1 MDDESLVRLFE
12 RTEVPPD
19 GFRHRD
25 HVRVAWWYLRQH
37 PFPEAL
43 ARFGANLRR
52 FAVAQGKP
60 DLYHETI
67 TTGYLL
73 LINERLDGDG
83 RELAWEEFVSRNGD
97 LMTWKPSILAR
108 YYRKDTLA
116 SPRAKRTFVMPDR
129 LQPADAINER
139 AKSEED

>member
-12 RTEVPPD
+12 RTEVPAD
-19 GFRHRD
+19 GFHHRD

-60 DLYHETI
+60 ELYHETI
-67 TTGYLL
+67 TTAYLL
-73 LINERLDGDG
+73 LINERLDGEG
-83 RELAWEEFVSRNGD
+83 RELAWAEFMSRNDD

-108 YYRKDTLA
+108 YYREETLA
-116 SPRAKRTFVMPDR
+116 SSRAKRTFVMPDR
-129 LQPADAINER
+129 LQPVDPISVS
-139 AKSEED
+139 AKSETG